1 MCFEAVQIEFEL
13 KFGYR
18 NSMWKKMVLMIT
30 ESYASNGSK
39 YSFFEFYNEVPDKY
53 VWLTRNLLLKLANSK
68 IVRSKQSYHQ
78 TQHIWN
84 KPK

>member
-18 NSMWKKMVLMIT
+18 NSMWEMMVLMIS
-30 ESYASNGSK
+30 ESCASNGSK

-53 VWLTRNLLLKLANSK
+53 G
-68 IVRSKQSYHQ
+68 
-78 TQHIWN
+78 
-84 KPK
+84 